1 MQSTFFRIVRHGEKI
16 IRTMWS
22 ISRADKNETI
32 DNNQVHKDWSYRP
45 CPGCGEKNLFS
56 LEVSSSHPAESM
68 SYDEVREFFIGIR
81 SEQVFFSY
89 YRCQNCLLL
98 FCPYYFSGAQ
108 LDSLYAEMPD
118 NLLGA
123 EKSVAERTQ
132 IGYFRWMKKNIR
144 KNIES
149 YLELGPDIGLITFAV
164 VRDMNPKS
172 LILVEPNILMH
183 GKLQSLETNKNSI
196 KLARNLAEVKYQN
209 VDLTIGIHV
218 FDHLI
223 DPLEQLNSIFRM
235 TTSNGYI
242 GIVVHDESSILRRIL
257 GKKWPPFCL
266 QHPQLYSQETLEGVM
281 TQVGFKKIKISKS
294 VNHFSMRH
302 LGVLLMDI
310 LGAKKNT
317 VRLIPNVEIPIR
329 LGNQI
334 SVFEKNV
341 VPR

>member
-1 MQSTFFRIVRHGEKI
+1 
-16 IRTMWS
+16 
-22 ISRADKNETI
+22 
-32 DNNQVHKDWSYRP
+32 
-45 CPGCGEKNLFS
+45 
-56 LEVSSSHPAESM
+56 M
-68 SYDEVREFFIGIR
+68 SFDELREYFIGIR
-81 SEQVFFSY
+81 NEQVFFSY

-98 FCPYYFSGAQ
+98 FCPYYFSSTQ

-132 IGYFRWMKKNIR
+132 IGYFRWIKKNIR

-149 YLELGPDIGLITFAV
+149 YLELGPDIGLITGAV

-196 KLARNLAEVKYQN
+196 KLARNLADVKYQN

-257 GKKWPPFCL
+257 GQKWPPFCL
-266 QHPQLYSQETLEGVM
+266 QHPQIYN
-281 TQVGFKKIKISKS
+281 KKSIENFNKDQINPNKI
-294 VNHFSMRH
+294 N
-302 LGVLLMDI
+302 L
-310 LGAKKNT
+310 N
-317 VRLIPNVEIPIR
+317 
-329 LGNQI
+329 I
-334 SVFEKNV
+334 SHV
-341 VPR
+341 